1 MTVTELPGEPATPPA
16 DTSAPKPQSKF
27 NLFKIVGPGVVT
39 GASDDDPSGI
49 GTYSQAGAQLGFS
62 ISWTMVLAFPLM
74 VAIQEISARVGR
86 TTGKGIASNIREHYP
101 AWLLQVLVAM
111 LFGANVINIGAD
123 LAAMG
128 DALKLV
134 IGGPGL
140 LYVVLFGIVCVLGP
154 TFLDYKRYVQVLK
167 WSCLS
172 LFAYVAA
179 LATVKVPWGE
189 ALKGLLVPTVTWNTD
204 YSTTLVAIAGTTISP
219 YLFFWQAA
227 QEAEEVRIKPERQPL
242 LRRRWQAPTAFARI
256 RADTAV
262 GMGFSNLIAVAIIM
276 TTAATL
282 HAHGVTNPKLV
293 SSSGS
298 VATHRGVVCRNHFHG
313 RDCRHRAPRGSRPG
327 RLSGLRGQRGGG
339 LASGFSAP
347 APRRGRLL
355 FDLGA
360 RNADRDRP
368 QLYAD
373 QSDIGPVLERRRQRR
388 GCRAHYGSADD
399 HDRAARGNGRVHHRL
414 WAQGFGL
421 GGDAC
426 DGGLRHRDGR
436 HGVGVRN
443 RLLVERASPVTG
455 FRRAWPARAAA
466 LD

>member
-1 MTVTELPGEPATPPA
+1 MTVTELPG
-16 DTSAPKPQSKF
+16 APKPESKF
-27 NLFKIVGPGVVT
+27 SLLKIIGPGVVT

-62 ISWTMVLAFPLM
+62 ISWTMVLTFPLM

-204 YSTTLVAIAGTTISP
+204 YFTTLVAIAGTTISP

-256 RADTAV
+256 RADTAM
-262 GMGFSNLIAVAIIM
+262 GMGFSNLIAVAIII

-282 HAHGVTNPKLV
+282 HAHGVTNIQ
-293 SSSGS
+293 SSSQAAEALRPIAGS
-298 VATHRGVVCRNHFHG
+298 FAAIIFAAGIVGTGLLAVPVL
-313 RDCRHRAPRGSRPG
+313 AGSAAYAVSEAAGWPV
-327 RLSGLRGQRGGG
+327 G
-339 LASGFSAP
+339 LA
-347 APRRGRLL
+347 RLP
-355 FDLGA
+355 
-360 RNADRDRP
+360 RNAVAFYSTLALAMLIGIGLNFTP
-368 QLYAD
+368 INPISALYWSAVVNGVAAVP
-373 QSDIGPVLERRRQRR
+373 IMVLLMIMTAQRR
-388 GCRAHYGSADD
+388 VMGEFTIGYGLKTLGW
-399 HDRAARGNGRVHHRL
+399 AATLAMV
-414 WAQGFGL
+414 
-421 GGDAC
+421 AC
-426 DGGLRHRDGR
+426 VIGM
-436 HGVGVRN
+436 VVTA
-443 RLLVERASPVTG
+443 LV
-455 FRRAWPARAAA
+455 
-466 LD
+466 

>member
-1 MTVTELPGEPATPPA
+1 MTVTELPG
-16 DTSAPKPQSKF
+16 APKPESKF
-27 NLFKIVGPGVVT
+27 SLLKIIGPGVVT

-62 ISWTMVLAFPLM
+62 ISWTMVLTFPLM

-204 YSTTLVAIAGTTISP
+204 YFTTLVAIAGTTISP

-256 RADTAV
+256 RADTAM

-282 HAHGVTNPKLV
+282 HAHGVTNIQ
-293 SSSGS
+293 SSSQAAEALRPIAGS
-298 VATHRGVVCRNHFHG
+298 FAAIIFAAGIVGTGLLAVPVL
-313 RDCRHRAPRGSRPG
+313 AGSAAYAVSEAAGWPV
-327 RLSGLRGQRGGG
+327 G
-339 LASGFSAP
+339 LA
-347 APRRGRLL
+347 RLP
-355 FDLGA
+355 
-360 RNADRDRP
+360 RNAVAFYSTLALAMLVGIGLNFTP
-368 QLYAD
+368 INPISALYWSAVVNGVAAVP
-373 QSDIGPVLERRRQRR
+373 IMVLLMIMTAQRR
-388 GCRAHYGSADD
+388 VMGEFTIGYGLKTLGW
-399 HDRAARGNGRVHHRL
+399 AATLAMV
-414 WAQGFGL
+414 
-421 GGDAC
+421 AC
-426 DGGLRHRDGR
+426 VIGM
-436 HGVGVRN
+436 VVTA
-443 RLLVERASPVTG
+443 LV
-455 FRRAWPARAAA
+455 
-466 LD
+466 

>member
-1 MTVTELPGEPATPPA
+1 MDRFSIIARLIQAILVRCVMTVTELPG
-16 DTSAPKPQSKF
+16 APKPESKF
-27 NLFKIVGPGVVT
+27 SLLKIIGPGVVT

-62 ISWTMVLAFPLM
+62 ISWTMVLTFPLM

-204 YSTTLVAIAGTTISP
+204 YFTTLVAIAGTTISP

-242 LRRRWQAPTAFARI
+242 LRRRWQAPTAFVRI
-256 RADTAV
+256 RADTAM

-282 HAHGVTNPKLV
+282 HAHGVTNIQ
-293 SSSGS
+293 SSSQAAEALRPIAGS
-298 VATHRGVVCRNHFHG
+298 FAAIIFAAGIVGTGLLAVPVL
-313 RDCRHRAPRGSRPG
+313 AGSAAYAVSEAAGWPV
-327 RLSGLRGQRGGG
+327 G
-339 LASGFSAP
+339 LA
-347 APRRGRLL
+347 RLP
-355 FDLGA
+355 
-360 RNADRDRP
+360 RNAVAFYSTLALAMLVGIGLNFTP
-368 QLYAD
+368 INPISALYWSAVVNGVAAVP
-373 QSDIGPVLERRRQRR
+373 IMVLLMIMTAQRR
-388 GCRAHYGSADD
+388 VMGEFTIGYGLKTLGW
-399 HDRAARGNGRVHHRL
+399 AATLAMV
-414 WAQGFGL
+414 
-421 GGDAC
+421 AC
-426 DGGLRHRDGR
+426 VIGM
-436 HGVGVRN
+436 VVTA
-443 RLLVERASPVTG
+443 LV
-455 FRRAWPARAAA
+455 
-466 LD
+466 